1 MVTRIDERL
10 FLGDGLDAKLLQS
23 ENPLN
28 IKAVVNV
35 ENDPDEPVDGINNV
49 HVPMMDDGSVPA
61 EAFDVALNAV
71 AEYLRSGPVLVHC
84 TMGASRSV
92 VVVALHLALTKEIS
106 LETALLRVKN
116 LRVQADP
123 ASETVECGK
132 RYLGQRNHQEASAPL
147 FTSPYR
153 IGTY

>member
-1 MVTRIDERL
+1 MVTQIDEKL
-10 FLGDGLDAKLLQS
+10 FLGDELDAKLLQS

-28 IKAVVNV
+28 INAVVNV

-49 HVPMMDDGSVPA
+49 HVPMMDDGNVPA
-61 EAFDVALNAV
+61 EAFEVALDAIDEN
-71 AEYLRSGPVLVHC
+71 LRSGPVLVHC
-84 TMGASRSV
+84 AMGASRSV
-92 VVVALHLALTKEIS
+92 VVVALHLALTEDIS
-106 LETALLRVKN
+106 FDTAMQRVKK

-123 ASETVECGK
+123 APETVDCGK
-132 RYLGQRNHQEASAPL
+132 RYLSQRNHQEASPPL